1 MRRRGVIRRL
11 GGLCLLLWL
20 SGCVTTP
27 PGPESR
33 ELTLA
38 AEADRVL
45 HAGLAVL
52 VAQGYVI
59 RHGDAELRR
68 LEAERGD
75 WPGYRLRLTVTE
87 AGTEAGT
94 DIEREAASR
103 ITLLGWRGG
112 RPLAPLA
119 LDPLLVAIQAELGLL
134 P

>member
-1 MRRRGVIRRL
+1 MRRRGVIRRF

-52 VAQGYVI
+52 VGDGGEAPAQPAAAEESSCCAPKAVTVPLVTG
-59 RHGDAELRR
+59 GDSCCSSDS
-68 LEAERGD
+68 GCC
-75 WPGYRLRLTVTE
+75 
-87 AGTEAGT
+87 
-94 DIEREAASR
+94 
-103 ITLLGWRGG
+103 
-112 RPLAPLA
+112 
-119 LDPLLVAIQAELGLL
+119 
-134 P
+134 